1 MKIKSYIKLS
11 LCLGALLILINACT
25 KEEDFGVGIKLD
37 YKGTVKDKIDTD
49 PQYSFFKQ
57 LYQYHDSLYQA
68 TKPAVITPTT
78 RVPTMAGTLG
88 STFITAFIPTN
99 DAFIANGITFI
110 QKNGGLNIALN
121 KFITFDNRTQ
131 PTFAALTKYIGNH
144 VINRPL
150 NGNADFESVTRF
162 RTLGGAAND
171 SLLLSKINTDYFLN
185 SKAKVNLE
193 SVVKALNGNLYPIN
207 NLVSPSFNGQFIQA
221 SAADT
226 TLSLFS
232 QALVRANTPAEPLIN
247 GSANT
252 TSIYATVLA
261 PTNQAFR
268 DAGFTS
274 ASINA
279 LPLAT
284 LRLLIQ
290 NHITRQRIFTP
301 QFVSG
306 SLNMINSRPVT
317 VTVGTAVTFTS
328 PLTPLPANIVQSD
341 ILCTRGVIH
350 KIDKVLRP

>member
-11 LCLGALLILINACT
+11 LCLGALLILFNACT
-25 KEEDFGVGIKLD
+25 KEEDFGEGVKLD
-37 YKGTVKDKIDTD
+37 YKGTVKEKIDTD
-49 PQYSFFKQ
+49 PKYSFFKQ

-99 DAFIANGITFI
+99 DVFIANGITFI
-110 QKNGGLNIALN
+110 QINGGLNIALN

-131 PTFAALTKYIGNH
+131 PTFGALTKFIGNH
-144 VINRPL
+144 IINRPL
-150 NGNADFESVTRF
+150 DGTADFEAITRF
-162 RTLGGAAND
+162 RTLGGLPGD
-171 SLLLSKINTDYFLN
+171 SLFFSKLNNDYILN
-185 SKAKVNLE
+185 SKAKVNVNE
-193 SVVKALNGNLYPIN
+193 VVKAVNGNLYTIN
-207 NLVSPSFNGQFIQA
+207 NLVSPVFNGQFIQA
-221 SAADT
+221 VAADT
-226 TLSLFS
+226 TLTLFS

-252 TSIYATVLA
+252 ATIYATVLA

-268 DAGFTS
+268 DAGFTT

-279 LPLAT
+279 LPLAQ

-290 NHITRQRIFTP
+290 NHITRQRIYTP

-306 SLNMINSRPVT
+306 NLNMINSRPVT
-317 VTVGTAVTFTS
+317 VTVGTGVTFTS
-328 PLTPLPANIVQSD
+328 PLTPLPANIVEAD

-350 KIDKVLRP
+350 KINRVLRP